1 MFIADYPGF
10 VFVAAL
16 LAGLVVLILV
26 AMEFGWRSGN
36 RYVLRDPEGAEKGT
50 TTMDSAVF
58 ALLGLLLAF
67 IFSGAAS
74 RFGDRRE
81 LINDEANAIG
91 TAYLRVSL
99 LPADSQPALRNL
111 YREYVEVRLRA
122 PAIAIQD
129 GVDDTSAVQNEI
141 WKLTIA
147 ALQQHQGQPIVD
159 AVLDPVNEMID
170 IASTRW
176 LAARAHPPMV
186 VYFLLIGLAIICGYL
201 GGYNMGVARRR
212 HVLHSIAFALSISM
226 VLYVI
231 IDVEFPRVGLIRVDF
246 ADAVMVNLL
255 NSMSPVPLPPK

>member
-1 MFIADYPGF
+1 
-10 VFVAAL
+10 VAAL
-16 LAGLVVLILV
+16 IAGLIVLIL
-26 AMEFGWRSGN
+26 AGMELGWRRGKQ
-36 RYVLRDPEGAEKGT
+36 RVERDPEGAERGT
-50 TTMDSAVF
+50 TVMDSAVF

-67 IFSGAAS
+67 MFSGAAT
-74 RFGDRRE
+74 RFGDRRD
-81 LINDEANAIG
+81 LINEEANAIG

-99 LPADSQPALRNL
+99 LPVDSQTQLRNL
-111 YREYVEVRLRA
+111 YRQYVGVRLKA
-122 PAIAIQD
+122 PVISLHG
-129 GVDDTSAVQNEI
+129 GVDDTARLQNEI
-141 WKLTIA
+141 WELTTA
-147 ALQQHQGQPIVD
+147 ALRQHQGQPIVD
-159 AVLDPVNEMID
+159 SVLDPVNEMID
-170 IASTRW
+170 ITSTRW

>member
-1 MFIADYPGF
+1 MFLAEYSGF

-16 LAGLVVLILV
+16 IAGLIVLILA
-26 AMEFGWRSGN
+26 AMEFGWRRGN
-36 RYVLRDPEGAEKGT
+36 RRVMRDPEGAEKGT

-67 IFSGAAS
+67 VFSGAAS

-91 TAYLRVSL
+91 TAYLRIGL
-99 LPADSQPALRNL
+99 LPADSQPELRNL
-111 YREYVEVRLRA
+111 YRQYVEVRLKSS
-122 PAIAIQD
+122 AIALQG
-129 GVDDTSAVQNEI
+129 GVDDTSRVQNEI
-141 WKLTIA
+141 WKLTLA
-147 ALQQHQGQPIVD
+147 ALQQHQGPPIVD

-170 IASTRW
+170 ITSTRW
-176 LAARAHPPMV
+176 LAARTHPPMV
-186 VYFLLIGLAIICGYL
+186 IYALLVGLAMVCGFL

-212 HVLHSIAFALSISM
+212 HALHAVAFALSISL

-246 ADAVMVNLL
+246 ADAVLVNLL
-255 NSMSPVPLPPK
+255 NSMPAVR